1 MKLVT
6 LYEGQAVVS
15 TLDIAKHFKKEHWIV
30 LRALRNLECSKEF
43 IKDNFI
49 KSTYSNGGRNYPCYL
64 LTIKG
69 FIFLTSAFTGS
80 NLSLIREEFCNI
92 LSKVQDAY
100 KLFEALK
107 NFEIPEDLPDMYIYV
122 IQEEVSKAFKI
133 GISKNPQVRLKQLQT
148 GNSSKLSLIYTT
160 KAESRF
166 KDELELHKLFEE
178 YKLQGEWFQLNNI
191 I

>member
-1 MKLVT
+1 MKLVNVH
-6 LYEGQAVVS
+6 EGRVVVS
-15 TLDIAKHFKKEHWIV
+15 TVDIAKHFTKIHYNI
-30 LRALRNLECSKEF
+30 LRDIRNLECSKEF

-49 KSTYSNGGRNYPCYL
+49 ESTYSNGGRNYPCYL

-80 NLSLIREEFCNI
+80 NLAQIREELCNT
-92 LSKVQDAY
+92 LSKVQDAH

-133 GISKNPQVRLKQLQT
+133 GISKNPEARLKQLQT

-166 KDELELHKLFEE
+166 QDELELHKLFEE
-178 YKLQGEWFQLNNI
+178 YKLQGEWFQLNN
-191 I
+191 

>member
-1 MKLVT
+1 MKLVIVH
-6 LYEGQAVVS
+6 EGQAVVS
-15 TLDIAKHFKKEHWIV
+15 TVDIAKHFKKNHFDILKAV
-30 LRALRNLECSKEF
+30 RNLECSEEF

-49 KSTYSNGGRNYPCYL
+49 ESTYSNGGRNYPCYL

-80 NLSLIREEFCNI
+80 NLSLIREELCNT
-92 LSKVQDAY
+92 LDKVQDAH

-133 GISKNPQVRLKQLQT
+133 GISKNPQARLKQLQT

-166 KDELELHKLFEE
+166 QDELELHKLFEE
-178 YKLQGEWFQLNNI
+178 YKLQGEWFHLNNI
-191 I
+191 T